1 MLCFVDPS
9 IPSPPLTP
17 PLNIKDGKL
26 TKAAKQTPEAYRD
39 GKPWQNKSSKLQKNN
54 PMTRNAQSVKTNP
67 LKKECLKHK
76 KSYHSDLGVNNPAY
90 QDD

>member
-26 TKAAKQTPEAYRD
+26 TKAAKQD
-39 GKPWQNKSSKLQKNN
+39 SKPSQNKSSKLQKNN